1 MLKVLMLMCLMLML
15 SACSDDKTDKVEHH
29 VWQEQTDMIGKAQ
42 DVRGVV
48 IEQATEQRK
57 LIEQNTQ

>member
-1 MLKVLMLMCLMLML
+1 MIRVVTLMCLMFIIA
-15 SACSDDKTDKVEHH
+15 ACSDDKTDKVEQH
-29 VWQEQTDMIGKAQ
+29 VWQQQTDMISKAQ

-48 IEQATEQRK
+48 VEQATEQRK

>member
-1 MLKVLMLMCLMLML
+1 MIKVVILMCLMCMIA
-15 SACSDDKTDKVEHH
+15 ACSDDKTDKVEQH

-57 LIEQNTQ
+57 LIEKNTQ